1 MEGGTALPRHWLLRA
16 LDLETTTRELD
27 PAELRRQVALA
38 FREALEEAWTPEADP
53 AGVRTRLEAY
63 AGRLRKARPG
73 DVALGSLLD
82 RALPATGSSR
92 EAALAELDRLTGEE
106 DAAGEALLKV
116 GETLFRPGSRVL
128 TLGYS
133 ELLQQLLTRS
143 GDRLEGVTV
152 CEGRPLN
159 AGLRLAAVV
168 GEQAIPARLIT
179 EAQLELFT
187 PECDVAV
194 VAVDRVLPDGSVV
207 AAVGTAVL
215 ARLCAAHDVPFYVL
229 AARDRWVSEGS
240 QLAHFG
246 RERHSPAEVAAQPPA
261 GVQVMN
267 VTYDLTP
274 PDLITGYVTETGIV
288 APQAERLMSLRVA

>member
-16 LDLETTTRELD
+16 LDLETTTRDLD
-27 PAELRRQVALA
+27 PSELRRQVALA

-53 AGVRTRLEAY
+53 AAVRARLEAY

-73 DVALGSLLD
+73 DVALGAMLD
-82 RALPATGSSR
+82 GALPAAGASR
-92 EAALAELDRLTGEE
+92 EAALAELDRLTNEE
-106 DAAGEALLKV
+106 SSAEGAVLEAGEA
-116 GETLFRPGSRVL
+116 LFRPGSRVL

-133 ELLQQLLTRS
+133 ELLLKLMTRC

-159 AGLRLAAVV
+159 AGLRQAAGI
-168 GEQAIPARLIT
+168 GEQAIPVRLIT

-194 VAVDRVLPDGSVV
+194 VAAERVLPDGSVV

-229 AARDRWVSEGS
+229 AARDRWVPEGS
-240 QLAHFG
+240 ELAHFA
-246 RERHSPAEVAAQPPA
+246 RERHNPAEVAPQPPA

-274 PDLITGYVTETGIV
+274 PALITGYVTETGV
-288 APQAERLMSLRVA
+288 AAPHAEPLRSAA